1 MADALPLPPRPDIDH
16 YRKLA
21 KELRRACRAG
31 ENAAV
36 YRWAHHLI
44 EGLTRLRAAAAE
56 AGAIDHTAHRVAQRW
71 AKWATPE
78 RATRCLLTDAQ
89 YFLALEHGFA
99 SWPQFVSHLAGLNE
113 AGSQISMFETAA
125 DAIVAGDVVTLR
137 ALLRAHPGLARA
149 RSTRAHRSTLL
160 HYVSAN
166 GVEDYRQK
174 TPTNILELTQ
184 ALIDAGADVNAQ
196 SEAYGGGS
204 TVLGLTAT
212 SIHPETAGVQT
223 ALFEVLLGAGA
234 SMTSDLTIRGCLANG
249 QGDAAR
255 FFADRGL
262 PMDLEEAAGVGRLDV
277 VRRYVDAEGALQN
290 GATREQLE
298 SGFRYACGYGH
309 IEVATFLLDGG
320 IDPNVANDEGQT
332 ALHWT
337 AYGPHLEIAR
347 LLLARGARRG
357 SRDRDAATPV
367 EWARRMLSWRTDTGA
382 RQRAEELVRLLAE
395 EP

>member
-1 MADALPLPPRPDIDH
+1 LSDALPLPPRPDIDH

-21 KELRRACRAG
+21 KELRRACRVG
-31 ENAAV
+31 GNAAV
-36 YRWAHHLI
+36 YQWAHHLI
-44 EGLTRLRAAAAE
+44 EGLTRLRGAAAE
-56 AGAIDHTAHRVAQRW
+56 AAAIDHAAHGVEQRW
-71 AKWATPE
+71 TQWATPE

-99 SWPQFVSHLAGLNE
+99 SWPKFVSHLAGLNE
-113 AGSQISMFETAA
+113 AGSQISVFETAA
-125 DAIVAGDVVTLR
+125 DAIVAGDIVTLR

-160 HYVSAN
+160 HYISAN

-174 TPTNILELTQ
+174 TPTNILEMTQ
-184 ALIDAGADVNAQ
+184 ALIDGGADVNAQ

-212 SIHPETAGVQT
+212 SIHPKTAGVQT
-223 ALFEVLLGAGA
+223 ALLEVLLRAGA
-234 SMTSDLTIRGCLANG
+234 STTSDLTIRGCLANG
-249 QGDAAR
+249 QGDAAQ

-277 VRRYVDAEGALQN
+277 VRRYVDAENALQN
-290 GATREQLE
+290 GATQEQLE

-309 IEVATFLLDGG
+309 IDVATFLLDGG

-332 ALHWT
+332 GLHWT

-357 SRDRDAATPV
+357 TRDRHAAAPV
-367 EWARRMLSWRTDTGA
+367 DWARRMLSWRTDAGA